1 MTIVIGMKVIGKLG
15 EGVIT
20 KIITKSTG
28 YSEVTYS
35 NGKIRNE
42 IKMNLTDENGVKLT
56 EKNVYKSAPSEANGR
71 YIAEM
76 KKDLNDAKYSTGR
89 YTNQ

>member
-35 NGKIRNE
+35 NGKVRNE

-56 EKNVYKSAPSEANGR
+56 
-71 YIAEM
+71 
-76 KKDLNDAKYSTGR
+76 
-89 YTNQ
+89 